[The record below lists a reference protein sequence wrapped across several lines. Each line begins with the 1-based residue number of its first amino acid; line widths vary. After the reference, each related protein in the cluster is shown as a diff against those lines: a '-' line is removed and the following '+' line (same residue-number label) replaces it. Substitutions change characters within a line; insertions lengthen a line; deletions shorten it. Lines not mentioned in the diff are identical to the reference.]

1 MEEISF
7 TCPHCN
13 VNLQA
18 EKEFAGQVIECPN
31 CSAQV
36 IVPAPESPDELN
48 EPAPEPQVEE
58 EKSADL
64 PPPRKS
70 GKQYIWGRFYICFSG
85 ILAVLMLIV
94 TIGYLIWNGYRTA
107 QIIKLKNLYPNPEK
121 AAKLVQEQSKFLK
134 KYDDT
139 VNLLSTPYDG
149 VSYFAQPLS
158 VLPGVSD
165 LFNEQLDSPES
176 VNSSIQTLAKYQA
189 NILEMKTIFEEF
201 FQKEIATME
210 KKFPERKRSS
220 GKSVRRTSV
229 PQRTK
234 GITSSQ
240 TTMASFYT
248 PNTVREKKNDIKKYR
263 EMLTLMRQDNSY
275 RQLFAHI
282 SSLERFLAF
291 VNANLLAENQTESFG
306 GIKSNVSN
314 PAVQRSQ
321 EKKSEQEEAV
331 SRVKIYFIFALN
343 AFGEDWELETISRQL
358 EKALNDYE
366 AELIKK
372 EMERK
377 SLWTTYCSVSAIQ
390 LLVIL
395 FFCFMI
401 MVIADYL
408 KAHFDMAEALRRRDE

>member
-7 TCPHCN
+7 SCPHCN

-18 EKEFAGQVIECPN
+18 EKEWAGQIIECPN

-36 IVPAPESPDELN
+36 TV
-48 EPAPEPQVEE
+48 PEPPNEIIPPEAETEGQ
-58 EKSADL
+58 KIFADSSS
-64 PPPRKS
+64 PRKS
-70 GKQYIWGRFYICFSG
+70 AGKQYIWGRFYICFSG
-85 ILAVLMLIV
+85 ILAILILLV
-94 TIGYLIWNGYRTA
+94 TIGTLIWNGYRTA
-107 QIIKLKNLYPNPEK
+107 ESVKLKNLYPDPAT
-121 AAKLVQEQSKFLK
+121 AAKLFQEQNKFLK

-139 VNLLSTPYDG
+139 INLLSTPYNG
-149 VSYFAQPLS
+149 VSYFGQALS
-158 VLPGVSD
+158 SLSNVSE

-176 VNSSIQTLAKYQA
+176 VKSSLQTLAKYQE
-189 NILEMKTIFEEF
+189 NILKIKTIFEDF
-201 FQKEIATME
+201 FQKEIAKME
-210 KKFPERKRSS
+210 REFPERTSS
-220 GKSVRRTSV
+220 TTPDRRTTI

-240 TTMASFYT
+240 TTMASFYI
-248 PNTVREKKNDIKKYR
+248 PSAVREKKDRIKIYQER
-263 EMLTLMRQDNSY
+263 LFMMRKQNSY
-275 RQLFAHI
+275 RQLFPHI

-314 PAVQRSQ
+314 PAQRSQ
-321 EKKSEQEEAV
+321 ENKNEQEIAA
-331 SRVKIYFIFALN
+331 SRVKIYFIFASNVL
-343 AFGEDWELETISRQL
+343 GGDWELEAASRKLQ
-358 EKALNDYE
+358 KALDDYE
-366 AELIKK
+366 SELSRK

-377 SLWTTYCSVSAIQ
+377 SLWTAYCSGSAIQ

-408 KAHFDMAEALRRRDE
+408 KAHFDMAEALRGRAE